1 MHALS
6 YKRIRLTT
14 SEYGNNMKDRMAF
27 NCELKETVVDLTLLP
42 LRVYTLVSMSLAT
55 IKRTVLIITR
65 WTCANCTTATS
76 IAWRT
81 F

>member
-1 MHALS
+1 MRISHEAALPGMCHTQEYRS
-6 YKRIRLTT
+6 NIWSIDKGVCVVWLVIRSGESDSTCAAV
-14 SEYGNNMKDRMAF
+14 YGHG
-27 NCELKETVVDLTLLP
+27 LKSLLQ
-42 LRVYTLVSMSLAT
+42 LL
-55 IKRTVLIITR
+55 ITR

>member
-1 MHALS
+1 M
-6 YKRIRLTT
+6 YIIGEEGGK
-14 SEYGNNMKDRMAF
+14 EEVKDGEMKGQRTGCCPCIMYIIG
-27 NCELKETVVDLTLLP
+27 EEGGKEEVKDGE
-42 LRVYTLVSMSLAT
+42 M
-55 IKRTVLIITR
+55 KGQRTGCCPCIMYITR